1 LEETAGLKIFCH
13 SYINKTMVRRSLEN
27 DPQDPLL
34 SDRHQTF
41 DLETENSILV
51 HIHIHI
57 YKQNGQCRA
66 LMSKD
71 FLQFIK
77 EYYVL
82 QLTKR

>member
-1 LEETAGLKIFCH
+1 
-13 SYINKTMVRRSLEN
+13 MVRRSLEN

-51 HIHIHI
+51 HIHI
-57 YKQNGQCRA
+57 YKQNGQCRV
-66 LMSKD
+66 LMFKE